1 MEATRAALTKNY
13 VTGVRLEGPFL
24 NDHCVACIV
33 GKSPQRSY
41 HSQGHRAS
49 KVGELLHMDLC
60 GPYPVQGPRGE
71 RHFFSILD
79 DKSNFGFTFGLHL
92 KSDAFSHYLAT
103 EAFLER
109 SSAVRVLAIR
119 CGGELELTAG
129 QMGKHLASTG
139 IVVQRTVA
147 YAHEQNGKS

>member
-1 MEATRAALTKNY
+1 MEATRATLTKNY

-24 NDHCVACIV
+24 TDHCIACIV

-41 HSQGHRAS
+41 SSQGNRA
-49 KVGELLHMDLC
+49 VQIGGLLHMDLC

-71 RHFFSILD
+71 RYFYNILD
-79 DKSNFGFTFGLHL
+79 DKTNFGFTFGLRH

-109 SSAVRVLAIR
+109 SSGVRVPLRMHSLGTLSA
-119 CGGELELTAG
+119 
-129 QMGKHLASTG
+129 Q
-139 IVVQRTVA
+139 
-147 YAHEQNGKS
+147 